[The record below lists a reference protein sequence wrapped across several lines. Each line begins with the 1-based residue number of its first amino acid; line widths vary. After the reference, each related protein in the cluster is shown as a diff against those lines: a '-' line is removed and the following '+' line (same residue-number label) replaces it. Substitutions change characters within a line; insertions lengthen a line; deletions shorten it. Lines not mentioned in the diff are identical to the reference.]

1 MSNAISLAKEL
12 QSMRSTDVIRAE
24 RVRNQFIDV
33 YNSIW
38 KEGGEQV
45 YEREAIYFN
54 QQLRDKSNLRE
65 CSALSVF
72 YAFIDLA
79 VKGLTL
85 VPGAQALCYLIPR
98 SVKVGVDANGKDIW
112 EKCCNL
118 TISGYGELVL
128 RKNAG
133 QILHAD
139 NPVIV
144 YEGDRFEY
152 GEQGGRKFVNFS
164 SSFPRTSKRII
175 ACFLKITRADGSV
188 DYSVMTE
195 QDWIRLQGYSAKN
208 NTYKD
213 RNTGQMIQKPN
224 ELYDVDGQ
232 IDTGFLMAKC
242 IKHAFKSYPKLKIG
256 RGSSLESE
264 DAAAWRDAF
273 ETANKGFDPYA
284 GISGDIGKE
293 SRPLDTNHPKQE
305 ESFAPAPDM
314 STGVRI
320 DPAAQNND
328 DDTF

>member
-1 MSNAISLAKEL
+1 MGNAISLAKEL
-12 QSMRSTDVIRAE
+12 QSMKATDVIRDE

-33 YNSIW
+33 FNSIW

-54 QQLRDKSNLRE
+54 QHLRDKANLRE
-65 CSALSVF
+65 CSALSIF

-85 VPGAQALCYLIPR
+85 APGAQALCYLLPR
-98 SVKVGVDANGKDIW
+98 NVKTGIDASGKDIW

-152 GEQGGRKFVNFS
+152 GEQGGRKFVNFA
-164 SSFPRTSKRII
+164 SSFPRTSNRII

-195 QDWIRLQGYSAKN
+195 LDWLRLKSYSDKQ
-208 NTYKD
+208 NTFTD
-213 RNTGQMIQKPN
+213 RRTGQSVTRHN
-224 ELYDVDGQ
+224 ELYNVGGQ

-256 RGSSLESE
+256 RGSALET
-264 DAAAWRDAF
+264 
-273 ETANKGFDPYA
+273 ETVDEQQNNDFDPYA
-284 GISGDIGKE
+284 GVE
-293 SRPLDTNHPKQE
+293 PAAEVPKRE
-305 ESFAPAPDM
+305 ESFADGPDV
-314 STGVRI
+314 SKGVRI
-320 DPAAQNND
+320 DPAAQDND

>member
-1 MSNAISLAKEL
+1 MGNAISLAKEL
-12 QSMRSTDVIRAE
+12 QSMKSTDVIRDE
-24 RVRNQFIDV
+24 RVRDQFINV
-33 YNSIW
+33 FNSIW
-38 KEGGEQV
+38 KEGGEQA

-65 CSALSVF
+65 CSALSIF

-85 VPGAQALCYLIPR
+85 AQGTQALCYLIPR
-98 SVKVGVDANGKDIW
+98 SVKTGVDAGGKDIW

-133 QILHAD
+133 QILYAD

-152 GEQGGRKFVNFS
+152 GEHGGHKFVNFA
-164 SSFPRTSKRII
+164 SSFPRMSNRIV

-195 QDWIRLQGYSAKN
+195 ADWMRLKSYSDRQ
-208 NTYKD
+208 NTYTD
-213 RNTGQMIQKPN
+213 RRTGQQVTKSN
-224 ELYDVDGQ
+224 ELYCVNGQ
-232 IDTGFLMAKC
+232 IDPGFLMAKC

-256 RGSSLESE
+256 RGSVLETEIVDEATGS
-264 DAAAWRDAF
+264 D
-273 ETANKGFDPYA
+273 FDPYA
-284 GISGDIGKE
+284 AVGTDAC
-293 SRPLDTNHPKQE
+293 TPKTE

-314 STGVRI
+314 SKGVRI
-320 DPAAQNND
+320 DPAAQGD

>member
-12 QSMRSTDVIRAE
+12 QSMKAIDVIRNE
-24 RVRNQFIDV
+24 RVRNQFISV

-54 QQLRDKSNLRE
+54 QQLRDKQNLRE
-65 CSALSVF
+65 CSGTSIF

-85 VPGAQALCYLIPR
+85 ATGAQALCYLIPR
-98 SVKVGVDANGKDIW
+98 SVKIGIDQSGKDIW
-112 EKCCNL
+112 EKVCNL

-133 QILHAD
+133 QIRHAD

-144 YEGDRFEY
+144 YEGDTFQY
-152 GEQGGRKFVNFS
+152 GEQNGQKIVNYMS
-164 SSFPRTSKRII
+164 AFPRRSNKII
-175 ACFLKITRADGSV
+175 ACFLKITRADGTI

-195 QDWIRLQGYSAKN
+195 QDWMRLKGYSDKQ
-208 NTYKD
+208 NTYYDSKT
-213 RNTGQMIQKPN
+213 RQYVTKSN
-224 ELYDVDGQ
+224 ELYGKDGQ

-242 IKHAFKSYPKLKIG
+242 VKHAFKTYPKLNIG
-256 RGSSLESE
+256 RGTALETEIIEQHQPADFDQYGGVDDGQSE
-264 DAAAWRDAF
+264 
-273 ETANKGFDPYA
+273 
-284 GISGDIGKE
+284 
-293 SRPLDTNHPKQE
+293 HQE
-305 ESFAPAPDM
+305 QSFAPAPDM
-314 STGVRI
+314 SAGVTI
-320 DPAAQNND
+320 DPTQQSDNNG

>member
-12 QSMRSTDVIRAE
+12 QSMKAIDVIRNE
-24 RVRNQFIDV
+24 RVRNQFISV

-54 QQLRDKSNLRE
+54 QQLRDKQNLRE
-65 CSALSVF
+65 CSGTSIF

-85 VPGAQALCYLIPR
+85 ATGAQALCYLIPR
-98 SVKVGVDANGKDIW
+98 SVKIGIDQSGKDIW
-112 EKCCNL
+112 EKVCNL

-133 QILHAD
+133 QIRHAD

-144 YEGDRFEY
+144 YEGDTFQY
-152 GEQGGRKFVNFS
+152 GEQNGQKIVNYMS
-164 SSFPRTSKRII
+164 AFPRRSNKII
-175 ACFLKITRADGSV
+175 ACFLKITRADGTI

-195 QDWIRLQGYSAKN
+195 QDWMRLKGYSDKQ
-208 NTYKD
+208 NTYYDSKT
-213 RNTGQMIQKPN
+213 RQYVTKSN
-224 ELYDVDGQ
+224 ELYGKDGQ

-242 IKHAFKSYPKLKIG
+242 VKHAFKTYPKLNIG
-256 RGSSLESE
+256 RGTALETE
-264 DAAAWRDAF
+264 IIEQHQPAD
-273 ETANKGFDPYA
+273 FDPY
-284 GISGDIGKE
+284 GGVDDGQFE
-293 SRPLDTNHPKQE
+293 HQE
-305 ESFAPAPDM
+305 QSFAPAQDM
-314 STGVRI
+314 SAGVTI
-320 DPAAQNND
+320 DPTQQSDNNG

>member
-1 MSNAISLAKEL
+1 MNNEISLAKEL
-12 QSMRSTDVIRAE
+12 LSMKATEVIRNE
-24 RVRNQFIDV
+24 RVRNQFINV

-38 KEGGEQV
+38 KEGGENV

-54 QQLRDKSNLRE
+54 QQLRDKQALRE
-65 CSALSVF
+65 CSGTSIF

-85 VPGAQALCYLIPR
+85 SPGSQALCYLIPR
-98 SVKVGVDANGKDIW
+98 NVKIGVDQSGKDVW

-133 QILHAD
+133 QIRHAD

-144 YEGDRFEY
+144 YEGDKFEF
-152 GEQGGRKFVNFS
+152 GEVNGRKVVNYMS
-164 SSFPRTSKRII
+164 ALPRRSNKII
-175 ACFLKITRADGSV
+175 ACFLKITRADGTI

-195 QDWIRLQGYSAKN
+195 PDWLRLKGYSDKQNTFYDYKN
-208 NTYKD
+208 NQWVTKS
-213 RNTGQMIQKPN
+213 N
-224 ELYDVDGQ
+224 ELYGKKDSQ

-242 IKHAFKSYPKLKIG
+242 VKHAFKTYPKLQIG
-256 RGSSLESE
+256 RGTSLESE
-264 DAAAWRDAF
+264 TIDAPQPD
-273 ETANKGFDPYA
+273 FDPYA
-284 GISGDIGKE
+284 GVTGE
-293 SRPLDTNHPKQE
+293 QERQE

-314 STGVRI
+314 SAGVTI
-320 DPAAQNND
+320 TSDD